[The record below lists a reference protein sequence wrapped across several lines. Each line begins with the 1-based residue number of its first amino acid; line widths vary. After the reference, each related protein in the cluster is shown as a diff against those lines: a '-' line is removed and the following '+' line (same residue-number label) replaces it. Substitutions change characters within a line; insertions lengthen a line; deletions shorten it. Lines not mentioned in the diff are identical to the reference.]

1 MLHEVKL
8 IKEKWFFN
16 LMRCPDCGGNL
27 ALAGTMFCGACQFS
41 NLIGTDLRMQS
52 PSVACVS
59 LTLPRKLSVDVADLL
74 QQIDTTKP
82 TITFDGPAALRDS
95 RELMSEVADRLPSGG
110 AALDL
115 GCGPRDQALPLGHL
129 GFRYVGVDFSNP
141 AADLL
146 ADAHSIPFKDGS
158 FDCVFSYAVLEHLH
172 NPFIALHEVARV
184 LKPGAWFIGTVSQG
198 EPFHSSYFHHTPWA
212 LVSLVAATPGLR
224 LARLWDS
231 VDTLQSLAS
240 MGRYSRVIKLMLA
253 AVDWI
258 ARHFPWLAPR
268 KMRWSD
274 KEKQLDR
281 LYRAGSVCFAIQ
293 SIPVNPVS
301 SQICAE

>member
-1 MLHEVKL
+1 
-8 IKEKWFFN
+8 
-16 LMRCPDCGGNL
+16 
-27 ALAGTMFCGACQFS
+27 
-41 NLIGTDLRMQS
+41 MQT
-52 PSVACVS
+52 VAAVQ
-59 LTLPRKLSVDVADLL
+59 LQMQRKQVVEPGEFL
-74 QQIDTTKP
+74 QLIDTTRP
-82 TITFDGPAALRDS
+82 SLTYSGPNALRDS
-95 RELMSEVADRLPSGG
+95 RELMSEVSRQLPNGG
-110 AALDL
+110 DVLDL
-115 GCGPRDQALPLGHL
+115 GCGPRDQAVPLEYL
-129 GFRYVGVDFSNP
+129 GFRYVGVDYGNP
-141 AADLL
+141 AADFL
-146 ADAHSIPFKDGS
+146 ADAHSIPFRAAS

-184 LKPGAWFIGTVSQG
+184 LKPGGWFIGTVSQG

-212 LVSLVAATPGLR
+212 LGSLVAATPGLR

-240 MGRYSRVIKLMLA
+240 MGRYARVIKMMLA
-253 AVDWI
+253 AVDWT

-293 SIPVNPVS
+293 SISVNQDS
-301 SQICAE
+301 SQPCAE